1 LSRVQGTK
9 TEKNLWTAF
18 AGESQA
24 RSKYT
29 YFAQQARKEGYP
41 TIAQVFM
48 ETAEHELQHAK
59 RMFKFLE
66 GIGDTPANLEAAAEG
81 ENYEYSK
88 MYKEFA
94 QTAKEEGFQEIAA
107 VFLAVARS
115 EEGHE
120 ERYLKYLKELKE
132 ESLFKSEKPQMWRC
146 TNCGYLHEGDEAP
159 EVCPACAH
167 GKAFFQPYN
176 EVR

>member
-1 LSRVQGTK
+1 MSKLKGTR

-41 TIAQVFM
+41 TIAGVFM

-59 RMFKFLE
+59 RLFKFLD
-66 GIGDTPANLEAAAEG
+66 GIGDTPTNLQAAADG
-81 ENYEYSK
+81 ENYEYST

-94 QTAKEEGFQEIAA
+94 ETAREEGFNEIAEA
-107 VFLAVARS
+107 MEAIARS
-115 EEGHE
+115 EVGHE
-120 ERYLKYLKELKE
+120 ERYLMYLEKIKQNRMFSSE
-132 ESLFKSEKPQMWRC
+132 ESQMWRC
-146 TNCGYLHEGDEAP
+146 TNCGYLHEGNEGP
-159 EVCPACAH
+159 ELCPACAH
-167 GKAFFQPYN
+167 GQQFFQPYN